1 MRDCTAPIGPAVT
14 YIYRSKHITG
24 LGIQGN
30 YQGNLYRYVYLSRDW
45 PVLTSSGIHGSAT
58 TSTGFAQR
66 LTPTTAVKRERGG
79 GWLRLGFGVPH
90 GEQRDVPNR
99 FRAF

>member
-30 YQGNLYRYVYLSRDW
+30 YQGNLYRYVYLNT
-45 PVLTSSGIHGSAT
+45 PAVEGSAAT
-58 TSTGFAQR
+58 HR
-66 LTPTTAVKRERGG
+66 LDQNSEKIEVGSPFVMISANCWEVGT
-79 GWLRLGFGVPH
+79 
-90 GEQRDVPNR
+90 
-99 FRAF
+99 